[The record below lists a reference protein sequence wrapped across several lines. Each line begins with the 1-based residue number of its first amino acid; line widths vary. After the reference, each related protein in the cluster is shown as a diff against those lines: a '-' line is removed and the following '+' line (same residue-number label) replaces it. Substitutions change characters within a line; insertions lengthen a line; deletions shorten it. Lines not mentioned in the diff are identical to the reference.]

1 MIAIIILSLVAVGLS
16 LSAIQSTRNWTNQI
30 EMEYRHLEKRVD
42 NLMDLCKELSK
53 KIEQY
58 ERK

>member
-1 MIAIIILSLVAVGLS
+1 MIAIIILSLVAVGFS
-16 LSAIQSTRNWTNQI
+16 LSAIQSTKNWINQI
-30 EMEYRHLEKRVD
+30 EMEFRHLEKRVD

-53 KIEQY
+53 KNEQY

>member
-1 MIAIIILSLVAVGLS
+1 MIAIIILSLVAVGFS

-30 EMEYRHLEKRVD
+30 EMEFRHLEKRVD

-53 KIEQY
+53 KIE
-58 ERK
+58 

>member
-16 LSAIQSTRNWTNQI
+16 LSAIQSTRNWINQI
-30 EMEYRHLEKRVD
+30 EMEFRHLEKRVD

-53 KIEQY
+53 KNKQY

>member
-1 MIAIIILSLVAVGLS
+1 MIVAILLSLVAVGVS
-16 LSAIQSTRNWTNQI
+16 LSAFQSTRNWINQI
-30 EMEYRHLEKRVD
+30 EMEFRHLEKRVD

>member
-1 MIAIIILSLVAVGLS
+1 MIVAILLSLVAVGVS
-16 LSAIQSTRNWTNQI
+16 LSAFQSTRNWSNQI
-30 EMEYRHLEKRVD
+30 EMEFRHLEKRVD

>member
-16 LSAIQSTRNWTNQI
+16 LSAIQSTRNWINQI
-30 EMEYRHLEKRVD
+30 EMEFRHLEKRVD

-53 KIEQY
+53 KIKQY